1 METIHHTD
9 GRRTGKFARNFA
21 IQQNTKNEAETF
33 TKQEK
38 ENFMDS
44 IIIPKPTVNL
54 LYNGK
59 DCTKDFSKYLNCLT
73 FQDFEDEQS
82 DELTI
87 TLNNADGYFSDL
99 WYPEK
104 GDKLTCDILFNGDT
118 FNCGTFTIDENSF
131 HYDINGDSLE
141 VKALATSANFSVRT
155 NKVKNHTGKSLIQ
168 IASEIGKS
176 YGFTVLGNEGNLKV
190 GSIIQKNESDIAFLK
205 RIAKQ
210 YGYIFNIKDNY
221 LTFIKLDELETS
233 QALFTLEK
241 EDLKSCNL
249 NDTVTKIYG
258 KAKIQ
263 YLDRTSKT
271 VKTYTAVGNTEIT
284 DTLNLYDKCGSLEE
298 AQKKTIAALKNGS
311 KEIIGNLELSLPV
324 QKRLKTQNETAIK
337 PELGFIAGANFNLT
351 GLGKFEGKYHITSS
365 KRIINTSGYSITGEI
380 SKCI

>member
-1 METIHHTD
+1 
-9 GRRTGKFARNFA
+9 
-21 IQQNTKNEAETF
+21 
-33 TKQEK
+33 
-38 ENFMDS
+38 MDN
-44 IIIPKPTVNL
+44 IIIPKPQVNL

-131 HYDINGDSLE
+131 NYGINGDSLE
-141 VKALATSANFSVRT
+141 IKALATSANFSVRT

-168 IASEIGKS
+168 IANEIGKS
-176 YGFTVLGNEGNLKV
+176 YGFTVLGDEGNLKV

-233 QALFTLEK
+233 QALFTLLK

-249 NDTVTKIYG
+249 NDTITKIYG

-263 YLDRTSKT
+263 YLDRTTKT
-271 VKTYTAVGNTEIT
+271 VKTYTAIGNTEIT
-284 DTLNLYDKCGSLEE
+284 DTLNIYDKCGSLEE
-298 AQKKTIAALKNGS
+298 AQKKANAALKNGS
-311 KEIIGNLELSLPV
+311 KEITGTLELSLPV
-324 QKRLKTQNETAIK
+324 QNRLKTKDENAKK
-337 PELGFIAGANFNLT
+337 PELGFVAGANFNLT
-351 GLGKFEGKYHITSS
+351 GLGKFEGKYHIKSS
-365 KRIINTSGYSITGEI
+365 KRTINTSGYSITGEI